1 MKQDP
6 LPLFDARGISQ
17 TPRDDRRAAETAPG
31 PHDDVDAEVQRFLTL
46 IAAGRTV
53 APSAAGRSATAAP
66 AAAAPA
72 ATAPAA
78 KTSPAGP
85 ASVRVL
91 PRGLKIVGVVVL
103 GLVCGALALKALR
116 TSNRGGSA
124 GATRGPQGR
133 LSPFGSF
140 SDMSVK
146 PIDHVMHVVVPIAIP

>member
-31 PHDDVDAEVQRFLTL
+31 LHDDVDAEVQRFLTL

-53 APSAAGRSATAAP
+53 APSAAGRSETAAP
-66 AAAAPA
+66 ARTAPA
-72 ATAPAA
+72 ATA
-78 KTSPAGP
+78 SVAGP
-85 ASVRVL
+85 ARARVL
-91 PRGLKIVGVVVL
+91 PWGVKIVSVVVL
-103 GLVCGALALKALR
+103 GLVCGAVTLKALR
-116 TSNRGGSA
+116 TSNTVRSA
-124 GATRGPQGR
+124 GATRGHQGR